1 MWQTIL
7 PMILNMVGNK
17 GGSSGGSGSSTGN
30 PLGYGGVQSTVGNV
44 LGGRNPGAQITG
56 QGEESQ
62 GSNNSGLMGMIL
74 GMLGNKGGAI
84 QGGRG
89 GTNTGMQ
96 TQNILG
102 QNRNFGTWSPYR

>member
-1 MWQTIL
+1 MAWQMLL
-7 PMILNMVGNK
+7 PMILNMLGGNK
-17 GGSSGGSGSSTGN
+17 GGSGGSEGGN
-30 PLGYGGVQSTVGNV
+30 PLGYGGVQSSVSNV
-44 LGGRNPGAQITG
+44 LGGRQPGAQISG

-84 QGGRG
+84 QGGQG

-102 QNRNFGTWSPYR
+102 RNRTFGTWSPYK